1 MSMWLTN
8 ISALMPSLIKQAK
21 IMVQNYNVVVT
32 NPPYMGASGMNSK
45 LTEYVKKNYTDSKA
59 DLYAC
64 LIEKSMKMA
73 IDGYIS
79 MVTMHSWMFLS
90 SFEKLREHIVKHKT
104 IISVLHLG
112 MEAFDDIIGK
122 VVSTVAFV
130 INPIRVNSYKLHAVR
145 LVDFYDSK
153 RYLKKIEFYNTH
165 YRYMSCQDNFKKIPG
180 TPIAYW
186 VSERF
191 LLKFENNANITQF
204 SDYTASQNKTANNEK
219 YVRLWWEVDFNF
231 RGKKWFPYS
240 KGGEYR
246 KHYGNIFHVV
256 DWSDDARKYY
266 KNNPTSNLLGEKYW
280 NQSGIAYT
288 DITTRGCSFRYF
300 EGGAFDMSG
309 PVITF
314 VSDVFYFMG
323 LLNSKPFQY
332 YAHIA
337 NPTFHLQ
344 AKDVKGF
351 PILDLV
357 EEDKN
362 TIRQLEE
369 QNTSIS
375 KTDWFSFE
383 TGWNFEKHPLIQHK
397 ASSGEIKDAFDNWKE
412 FTANQFTQLKT
423 NEEELNR
430 IFIEIYGLQDELLPE
445 VEDKDVTVR
454 KADLQRD
461 IRSFVSYLVGCVLGR
476 YSPDVEG
483 LAYAGGDWD
492 NSKYKTLIPD
502 KDNVILIPDDEFFD
516 DDIVVGIVKYVK
528 VVYGED
534 TLEENLEFIAS
545 ALGNKGRT
553 SREVIRNYFLKD
565 FYKDHVK
572 TYQKRPIYWLF
583 DSGKENGFKALI
595 YLHRYNEDTVGRVRA
610 DYLHKTQAAIEN
622 AIANCDV
629 VLESNALG
637 SDKAKA
643 VKLKEK
649 LVVRQGSS
657 VLSGRVKVLVG

>member
-1 MSMWLTN
+1 
-8 ISALMPSLIKQAK
+8 
-21 IMVQNYNVVVT
+21 
-32 NPPYMGASGMNSK
+32 
-45 LTEYVKKNYTDSKA
+45 
-59 DLYAC
+59 
-64 LIEKSMKMA
+64 
-73 IDGYIS
+73 
-79 MVTMHSWMFLS
+79 
-90 SFEKLREHIVKHKT
+90 
-104 IISVLHLG
+104 
-112 MEAFDDIIGK
+112 
-122 VVSTVAFV
+122 
-130 INPIRVNSYKLHAVR
+130 
-145 LVDFYDSK
+145 
-153 RYLKKIEFYNTH
+153 
-165 YRYMSCQDNFKKIPG
+165 
-180 TPIAYW
+180 
-186 VSERF
+186 
-191 LLKFENNANITQF
+191 
-204 SDYTASQNKTANNEK
+204 
-219 YVRLWWEVDFNF
+219 
-231 RGKKWFPYS
+231 
-240 KGGEYR
+240 
-246 KHYGNIFHVV
+246 
-256 DWSDDARKYY
+256 
-266 KNNPTSNLLGEKYW
+266 
-280 NQSGIAYT
+280 
-288 DITTRGCSFRYF
+288 
-300 EGGAFDMSG
+300 MSG

-649 LVVRQGSS
+649 LVKQLAETRIYDQAIAHIAHQRISLDLDDGVVANYAKFQGVVVASEGKKS
-657 VLSGRVKVLVG
+657 VKVDLLGEI